1 MFSTLL
7 GALPRPPVE
16 NGDDDAAL
24 RAAIEAQERLGFELL
39 SRGGL
44 GLAKGGVVEAWTGA
58 ASLTERPVKETL
70 MGPYSRGRNADDP
83 DRASADAAES
93 LAEQLREL
101 VAAGCPFIEIDEP
114 DAVLIS
120 HDRAKRARFVAAHRR
135 LTRDFSGAHLSL
147 VIRGGNADT
156 AGPATFFDLPYNSYA
171 FDLIYGPD
179 NWRLVTSTPVD
190 RGIVCGALSPEPDGD
205 ETPEPL
211 VWAVHYAASSRGLD
225 RVGLA
230 NAPGL
235 DRGSW
240 DAAIAKLERV
250 AKAAAIAAL
259 PSRDAQARALDPR
272 AVDSRSAALGRYEP
286 RPRRTRPGR
295 RRPESA

>member
-7 GALPRPPVE
+7 GALPRPPAR
-16 NGDDDAAL
+16 DDDGAL
-24 RAAIEAQERLGFELL
+24 RVAIEVQEAMGLELL

-44 GLAKGGVVEAWTGA
+44 GQADNAEAWSAA

-70 MGPYSRGRNADDP
+70 AGPYSRAR
-83 DRASADAAES
+83 RASDPARAAAEAAES
-93 LAEQLREL
+93 TTEQLHAL

-114 DAVLIS
+114 DAVLIGG
-120 HDRAKRARFVAAHRR
+120 DETERARFVAAHRR

-147 VIRGGNADT
+147 VVRGGNADT

-179 NWRLVTSTPVD
+179 NWRLVTNAPVD
-190 RGIVCGALSPEPDGD
+190 RGIVCAALSPEPDGD

-211 VWAVHYAASSRGLD
+211 VWAAHYAASGRGLN

-235 DRGSW
+235 ERVAW
-240 DAAIAKLERV
+240 DVATGKLERV
-250 AKAAAIAAL
+250 VKAASIAAL
-259 PSRDAQARALDPR
+259 PSRDALARALDPR
-272 AVDSRSAALGRYEP
+272 AVDIRSAALGRYEP
-286 RPRRTRPGR
+286 RPRRARRGR
-295 RRPESA
+295 RPPESA

>member
-7 GALPRPPVE
+7 GALPRPPAR
-16 NGDDDAAL
+16 DDGGAL
-24 RAAIEAQERLGFELL
+24 RVAIEVQEALGLELL

-44 GLAKGGVVEAWTGA
+44 GPGGNVEAWTAA

-70 MGPYSRGRNADDP
+70 AGPYSRAREASDP
-83 DRASADAAES
+83 DRAGAEAAES
-93 LAEQLREL
+93 TTEQLDAL

-114 DAVLIS
+114 DAVLIG
-120 HDRAKRARFVAAHRR
+120 DDGTERARFVAAHRR

-179 NWRLVTSTPVD
+179 NWRLVTNAPVD
-190 RGIVCGALSPEPDGD
+190 RGIVCAALSPEPDGD
-205 ETPEPL
+205 EAPEPL
-211 VWAVHYAASSRGLD
+211 VWAAHYAASGRGLD
-225 RVGLA
+225 RIGLA

-235 DRGSW
+235 ERVAW
-240 DAAIAKLERV
+240 DVATRKLERV
-250 AKAAAIAAL
+250 AKAASIAAL
-259 PSRDAQARALDPR
+259 PSRDALARALDPR
-272 AVDSRSAALGRYEP
+272 AVDIRSAALGRYEP
-286 RPRRTRPGR
+286 RPGRARRGKRP
-295 RRPESA
+295 PESA